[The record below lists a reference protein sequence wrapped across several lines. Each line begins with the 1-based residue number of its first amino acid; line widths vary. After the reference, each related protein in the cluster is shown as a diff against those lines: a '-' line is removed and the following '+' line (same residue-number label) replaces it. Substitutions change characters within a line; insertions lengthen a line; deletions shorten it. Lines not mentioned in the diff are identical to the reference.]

1 MHQSTYAVA
10 DECARW
16 SGVSRNKKNGCVR
29 GLALAE
35 MLTPDFSLDMDNFS
49 IRRSAAVRNFTR
61 KRQMGDEV
69 KNYA

>member
-16 SGVSRNKKNGCVR
+16 SGVSCNEKNECVR

-35 MLTPDFSLDMDNFS
+35 MLASNSSLDM
-49 IRRSAAVRNFTR
+49 
-61 KRQMGDEV
+61 E
-69 KNYA
+69 